1 MKLALVCSHGG
12 HLSEML
18 QIADAWQGADC
29 FWITYRSKRT
39 VDMPRTY
46 LLTNIGVNPVRM
58 AIATVRIALILLR
71 ERPDAMISTGA
82 EIAIPALYLA
92 HLMGARTIFVEVWT
106 RVRRPTGTG
115 RLVYPV
121 ADHFL
126 VQWPELL
133 ERYGPKA
140 RFEGAIL

>member
-12 HLSEML
+12 HLTEML
-18 QIADAWQGADC
+18 QIADAWQGADA
-29 FWITYRSKRT
+29 FWITYRSTRT
-39 VDMPRTY
+39 AHMPRAY

-58 AIATVRIALILLR
+58 AIATVRIALILIR
-71 ERPDAMISTGA
+71 ERPDAVISTGS
-82 EIAIPALYLA
+82 EVAIPAFYLA
-92 HLMGARTIFVEVWT
+92 RLMGARTIFVEVWT

-133 ERYGPKA
+133 ARYGRKA
-140 RFEGAIL
+140 RFEGSIL

>member
-12 HLSEML
+12 HLTEML
-18 QIADAWQGADC
+18 QLADAWQGADS
-29 FWITYRSKRT
+29 FWITYRSART
-39 VDMPRTY
+39 AQMPRTY
-46 LLTNIGVNPVRM
+46 LLTNIGINPVRM

-71 ERPDAMISTGA
+71 ERPDAVISTGS
-82 EIAIPALYLA
+82 EVAIPAFYLA
-92 HLMGARTIFVEVWT
+92 RLMGARTIFVEVWT

-121 ADHFL
+121 SDHFL

-133 ERYGPKA
+133 ERYGHKA
-140 RFEGAIL
+140 RFEGSIL